1 MGSLVLSEV
10 AHDTARF
17 PDMIAGGAA
26 AHQAEHDVTP
36 SIYHPTHPPQTSNLS
51 PNRDSSKDGQHK
63 LASTT
68 KSTASSAPYQQS
80 SPTVARTDETTTQAQ
95 ISSRPATSPIP
106 PSQRSSTRH
115 EAPQA
120 FAHTASNSSS
130 TSPIHKPAVPV
141 SADHSPAMGSPPRVR
156 VKDLRHIESFA
167 GGDFDTYIERDK
179 LGLDA
184 SSLNA
189 DSLQFEISD
198 MPIADVIE
206 MVAGLLTKITA
217 TNDQQA
223 EHLHKRIPSAD
234 MTSALSKQASSVLSF
249 HGKNVPA
256 IGILSYLTRIHKY
269 CPATYEVFLSLLVY
283 FDRITGKV
291 NSTPMHNLRRA
302 NEDSSEPSSPETE
315 NKKPRQSF
323 TSSRNRDTPA
333 TTKTSPPATPSD
345 PHKSHRTG
353 QNTTSVG
360 APTSPTF
367 QPTPSGPVPGESDP
381 LTLAQFFVVDS
392 FNIHRLVIAGVTCA
406 SKFFSDVF
414 YTNSRYAK
422 VGGLPLPELNNLE
435 LQFLLL
441 NDFRLSIPVEELEQY
456 ATMLVEFYAR
466 EVVAQRV
473 CESSSSDDDGEEVDQ
488 DDDDD
493 ESIDDGE
500 AHGQHSDHSG
510 PQMKSREKMTKR
522 SSGAS
527 GMMVE

>member
-17 PDMIAGGAA
+17 PDMIAGGGAA
-26 AHQAEHDVTP
+26 AHQTDHDVTS
-36 SIYHPTHPPQTSNLS
+36 SIYHPTQLSQTSNRS
-51 PNRDSSKDGQHK
+51 PNRDSSKDEPHNP
-63 LASTT
+63 APSTI
-68 KSTASSAPYQQS
+68 STASSTPYHQS
-80 SPTVARTDETTTQAQ
+80 NPTVAETKETTTQAST
-95 ISSRPATSPIP
+95 SSKPAASLIP
-106 PSQRSSTRH
+106 PSEHGSTSH
-115 EAPQA
+115 EASRP

-130 TSPIHKPAVPV
+130 TSPIHKPAVSL
-141 SADHSPAMGSPPRVR
+141 SADHSPKMEPPPRVR

-184 SSLNA
+184 ASLKA

-234 MTSALSKQASSVLSF
+234 MTSALSKQASSVLPF

-283 FDRITGKV
+283 FDRITEKV
-291 NSTPMHNLRRA
+291 NSAPMHNLRRA
-302 NEDSSEPSSPETE
+302 NEDSSEPPSPETE
-315 NKKPRQSF
+315 NKKPRHSS
-323 TSSRNRDTPA
+323 TSSGNHDAPA
-333 TTKTSPPATPSD
+333 GTTTMSPPATPSD
-345 PHKSHRTG
+345 SHKSHRAA
-353 QNTTSVG
+353 QNTTAVDAS
-360 APTSPTF
+360 TSPTF
-367 QPTPSGPVPGESDP
+367 QPAPSGPVPGESDP

-422 VGGLPLPELNNLE
+422 VCLSLENLDIVCGT
-435 LQFLLL
+435 
-441 NDFRLSIPVEELEQY
+441 NDHR
-456 ATMLVEFYAR
+456 
-466 EVVAQRV
+466 
-473 CESSSSDDDGEEVDQ
+473 
-488 DDDDD
+488 
-493 ESIDDGE
+493 SIDRSAVCPCLSSITWSFNSFYLTIFGYRS
-500 AHGQHSDHSG
+500 Q
-510 PQMKSREKMTKR
+510 SRNWSNMQRCSWSFTLGR
-522 SSGAS
+522 W
-527 GMMVE
+527 